1 MGRLTGG
8 PDSFTLYPPMRAF
21 RNLNGNV
28 NSNGNTSRRVRDR
41 A

>member
-1 MGRLTGG
+1 MASADVVEQAPGLGRL
-8 PDSFTLYPPMRAF
+8 
-21 RNLNGNV
+21 RNNANV